1 MLGHHHQQQHPTRKL
16 RLKLPKAKE
25 YVLVAVKDGEKIIDT
40 KRVIEYAVYRSS
52 MSLEHQVRHN
62 VPYVHKPC
70 EKIEYLSRS
79 LQSIFLKLPFP
90 LNQGPVILP
99 FECEGRMWED
109 GGVKV
114 NARSAEEVLKQRVV
128 FHHGADQLCGDWHP
142 VVTGIPAW
150 KSISHVPQRSYE
162 VRDGTFRIQG
172 AASLKDMSIVYP
184 CNHS

>member
-1 MLGHHHQQQHPTRKL
+1 MWSATIKTLSYLAVREEYTINIFSDNIRFDFAMDKFVVLGHHHQQQHPTRKL

-79 LQSIFLKLPFP
+79 L
-90 LNQGPVILP
+90 
-99 FECEGRMWED
+99 
-109 GGVKV
+109 
-114 NARSAEEVLKQRVV
+114 
-128 FHHGADQLCGDWHP
+128 
-142 VVTGIPAW
+142 
-150 KSISHVPQRSYE
+150 
-162 VRDGTFRIQG
+162 
-172 AASLKDMSIVYP
+172 
-184 CNHS
+184 